1 MKDNSE
7 GLSVSEIL
15 SSIRTAVLDAKA
27 PAVDSANLP
36 DNKEEIFDL
45 TKEMLLKNVSAS
57 TMTER
62 DFQNVSAQI
71 IRKFAKSF
79 TAQQIL
85 NQSDKRVMAKV
96 GS

>member
-1 MKDNSE
+1 MKDNGE
-7 GLSVSEIL
+7 ELSVSEIL
-15 SSIRTAVLDAKA
+15 SSIKTAVLDSKA
-27 PAVDSANLP
+27 PVVDSNNLP
-36 DNKEEIFDL
+36 ENKEEIFDL
-45 TKEMLLKNVSAS
+45 TKEMLLKNVSAA

-85 NQSDKRVMAKV
+85 KQSDKRVMAKV